1 MSFEAVAQ
9 RAGVTRPTIY
19 RRWPTRAH
27 LANEVANGPGQE
39 APMVDRSKD
48 IRSEIR
54 GLIDYL
60 LSIYDIAPVRVANAG
75 IVMALQRDPD
85 LRAEIH
91 TPREMRGRV
100 DLRAAIDK
108 AKADGLVRPEI
119 DADAVF
125 DTVCGAVIF
134 RTMISSLPTEPNTGE
149 ALYDLVVGGLK
160 L

>member
-1 MSFEAVAQ
+1 
-9 RAGVTRPTIY
+9 
-19 RRWPTRAH
+19 
-27 LANEVANGPGQE
+27 
-39 APMVDRSKD
+39 MVDRSKD